1 MGELVEAGGVF
12 AAMTQS
18 AYALVALRQAI
29 PLDQIAA
36 GAGDRHFPIL
46 RSSTPDWFAAAAGHA
61 SSLDDIAPELRVHP
75 EQADADLDL
84 IRMYAPELHEST
96 GAETDHQGADLPLPR
111 PPHVSHEAA
120 QSNVRLDLLA
130 ELRDIDE

>member
-1 MGELVEAGGVF
+1 MEAGTVY

-18 AYALVALRQAI
+18 AFALVALRQGI
-29 PLDQIAA
+29 PLDQIAT

-61 SSLDDIAPELRVHP
+61 SSLDDIAPELRAHP

-84 IRMYAPELHEST
+84 IRMYAPELSESEGSVAT
-96 GAETDHQGADLPLPR
+96 QELESR
-111 PPHVSHEAA
+111 PAPPARVSHEAA

>member
-1 MGELVEAGGVF
+1 MVAG
-12 AAMTQS
+12 MTQS
-18 AYALVALRQAI
+18 AYALIALRQAI
-29 PLDQIAA
+29 PLDQIAT

-61 SSLDDIAPELRVHP
+61 SSLDDIAPELRVNP

-84 IRMYAPELHEST
+84 IRMYAPELRESNEQM
-96 GAETDHQGADLPLPR
+96 AQPIEDVDDQPARPR
-111 PPHVSHEAA
+111 YVPPDAT
-120 QSNVRLDLLA
+120 QTNVRLDLLA